1 MGRIVARASSGV
13 GLLFRIKPRDIKAGK
28 SNALKMPATTVRMM
42 PSSTE
47 ATKRI
52 QKPPKRNA
60 RGPGR
65 DTFAE
70 LLDVRV
76 LALRADHVAAET
88 GEIIGHGRPAALAAE
103 SKLRL
108 FGGVHLDSFGLL

>member
-60 RGPGR
+60 RGPGATPSR
-65 DTFAE
+65 SFWTYVFLHSGQTMWPPQLRSE
-70 LLDVRV
+70 ERRV
-76 LALRADHVAAET
+76 
-88 GEIIGHGRPAALAAE
+88 GRPQGDDKPE
-103 SKLRL
+103 N
-108 FGGVHLDSFGLL
+108 